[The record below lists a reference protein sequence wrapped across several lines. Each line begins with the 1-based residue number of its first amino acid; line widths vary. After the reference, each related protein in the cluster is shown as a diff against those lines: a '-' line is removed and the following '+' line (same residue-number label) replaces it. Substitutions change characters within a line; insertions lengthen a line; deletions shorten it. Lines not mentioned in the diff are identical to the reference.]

1 MSIRI
6 TWIGYAPSLA
16 EAEEQ
21 ADAVNDTRTLFNAA
35 VTSTTVATAATVLG
49 SHCLLV
55 CGPEYNIENAIEHIP
70 DAWRS
75 VWANSREGDDAAAD
89 TWLPDWVVAAYLLGK
104 M

>member
-1 MSIRI
+1 MSMRI
-6 TWIGYAPSLA
+6 AWVGHAPSLA
-16 EAEEQ
+16 GAEEQ
-21 ADAVNDTRTLFNAA
+21 ADAVNSTRTLFGAA

-55 CGPEYNIENAIEHIP
+55 CGPAYNIENAVEHIP
-70 DAWRS
+70 DDWKL
-75 VWANSREGDDAAAD
+75 VWAESREGEDTAAD